1 MLLLQSLTHVSD
13 WRAVRRY
20 FLGERW
26 YNSCPWVR
34 NGCGQNL
41 PATRDSQWH
50 KTCRIKCTED
60 YQTLG
65 KEFLDLGSNPA
76 HIIFV
81 VFYLH
86 STLTLTIHEQEMMSS
101 ILQMRKGQLQCNATS
116 QWSDYVYIA
125 GNNSRMMLSAFMTSH
140 PASAKRQ

>member
-1 MLLLQSLTHVSD
+1 MVQQLSLGRD
-13 WRAVRRY
+13 
-20 FLGERW
+20 
-26 YNSCPWVR
+26 
-34 NGCGQNL
+34 GCGQNL
-41 PATRDSQWH
+41 PATRNSQWH

-60 YQTLG
+60 YLNHSNFKKKKKIRLG
-65 KEFLDLGSNPA
+65 QQSSTYY
-76 HIIFV
+76 FV
-81 VFYLH
+81 FFYLH

-125 GNNSRMMLSAFMTSH
+125 GDNSRMMLSAFMTSH